1 MEKIWKIF
9 IHYNCWLT
17 RGVRKRRRGYNLGND
32 NVRDNKVT
40 GLKL

>member
-17 RGVRKRRRGYNLGND
+17 RRIRRRGYNLGND